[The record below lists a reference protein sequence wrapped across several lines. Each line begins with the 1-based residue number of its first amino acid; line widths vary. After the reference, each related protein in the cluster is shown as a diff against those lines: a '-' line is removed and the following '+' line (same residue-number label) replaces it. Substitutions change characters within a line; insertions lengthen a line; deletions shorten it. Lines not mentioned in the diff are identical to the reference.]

1 MRLTP
6 VVNVKNFIHRNLYRT
21 SVKIFIKYAYSG
33 LNNAE
38 RCFIKFT
45 AGVLQRFENKKFPT
59 ALHYVVW

>member
-6 VVNVKNFIHRNLYRT
+6 AVNVKNFIRRNLYRT
-21 SVKIFIKYAYSG
+21 SVKIFIKDAYSG

-45 AGVLQRFENKKFPT
+45 AGVLQCFEN
-59 ALHYVVW
+59 